1 MSFRNVVF
9 PAVLTMAF
17 TLAAFG
23 QSALEPLASADM
35 KPGDMS
41 GNMGKPTVDVT
52 VEGLQI
58 KVWLMSQTR
67 HKEMMR
73 PAPAMMM
80 KHGENDTSMGMGNK
94 MAGMKP
100 EGMGMSKPVM
110 DSMMAGTHHIG
121 VDLKDAVNGKEFENA
136 SVRLLIESPSRKTSS
151 VDLRPMMSH
160 FGNALTLDEKGEYH
174 FTLNVTVGELS
185 RTTKFEYTVN

>member
-1 MSFRNVVF
+1 MSSKNAIF
-9 PAVLTMAF
+9 PAILTLAV

-23 QSALEPLASADM
+23 QSAMEPLASSEL

-41 GNMGKPTVDVT
+41 GIMGKPTVDVT

-58 KVWLMSQTR
+58 KVWLMSQAR
-67 HKEMMR
+67 HKEMMK
-73 PAPAMMM
+73 PGPAMMM
-80 KHGENDTSMGMGNK
+80 RHGENDTSMGMGSK
-94 MAGMKP
+94 SGGMKS
-100 EGMGMSKPVM
+100 EGMSMSKPMM

-136 SVRLLIESPSRKTSS
+136 SVRLQIESPSKKNST

-174 FTLNVTVGELS
+174 FVLNVTVGGLS